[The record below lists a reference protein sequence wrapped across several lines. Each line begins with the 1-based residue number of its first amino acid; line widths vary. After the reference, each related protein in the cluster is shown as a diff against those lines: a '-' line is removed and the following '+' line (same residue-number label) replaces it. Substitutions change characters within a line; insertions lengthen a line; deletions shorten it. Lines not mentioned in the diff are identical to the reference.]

1 MNPSEPMK
9 AVPRSLDYPFL
20 NQGVDEAFSPD
31 GEIRAHWRYL
41 LESMQT
47 LGLDGIEERQ
57 IKAQRI
63 LRDDGATYK
72 VYNDPAHNQ
81 SWQLNPIPLL
91 IDSEAW
97 SQVESAL
104 VERAELFNLILDD
117 VYGPRSL
124 IKQRV
129 IPPELLY
136 AHAGFLRACNGLK
149 LKGEQQL
156 ILHGVDLVRGPDG
169 AMKVMADRTQ
179 APSGAGYAL
188 ENRTV
193 MSRVFPSLFRD
204 SHVHRLSLFFARLRQ
219 KLQDLNPNG
228 GIARIVVLTPGA
240 YNETYFEH
248 AYLANY
254 LGFNLVQGRDLTVRD
269 GYVWMKSLDGLKR
282 VDVILRRVDD
292 VYCDPVE
299 LKGDSQL
306 GVPGLLDAA
315 RMGNVAIA
323 NPLGSSVLEN
333 PAWLRYLPAISR
345 HLLGRDLQMESV
357 NTWWCGNPEEL
368 DYVCDNLHNLLIKPT
383 YRRPGLY
390 EVYGAELDKKKLQA
404 WKNRLRKNPL
414 QYVAQEY
421 IPCAYTPT
429 WHQGAIQPRA
439 TILRTFAVASESSY
453 AVLPGG
459 LTRVNLDTTEKIIS
473 NQRGSVSKDTW
484 VLATEPEKLVSLRSS
499 EKYQPQEITSELP
512 SRVVENLF
520 WMGRYAERAESALR
534 LLRTVFMQLNKSE
547 SLPDPV
553 YRSLLSAVTHV
564 TYTYPG
570 FAAENPTLFSDPEP
584 EMLSILL
591 DMTRAGSVAHSLTAM
606 INAAEQVKEQLSSD
620 TQRVIND
627 IGDELQ
633 TLNDALTP
641 GALSAPEEALD
652 PLVTTLLALAG
663 LIHESMLRGHGWH
676 FIEMG
681 RRMERAL
688 QSISLLRAL
697 LVPKFDPSAQDLLIE
712 SALQCGE
719 ALIPYRRRYQNGITM
734 ENGLEMLVLNSNN
747 PRSLLYQLEQL
758 EYHFAELPNTHGLL
772 TRERKLL
779 LEATTALKLSD
790 VTQLADSNGAI
801 RQPLDQLLAR
811 VHYLVGAAGKEIS
824 QRYFDHAQSPQ
835 LLVKNTEWQDHL

>member
-169 AMKVMADRTQ
+169 VMKVMADRTQ

-204 SHVHRLSLFFARLRQ
+204 SHVHRHSLFFARLRQ

-323 NPLGSSVLEN
+323 NPLG
-333 PAWLRYLPAISR
+333 
-345 HLLGRDLQMESV
+345 
-357 NTWWCGNPEEL
+357 
-368 DYVCDNLHNLLIKPT
+368 
-383 YRRPGLY
+383 
-390 EVYGAELDKKKLQA
+390 
-404 WKNRLRKNPL
+404 
-414 QYVAQEY
+414 
-421 IPCAYTPT
+421 
-429 WHQGAIQPRA
+429 
-439 TILRTFAVASESSY
+439 
-453 AVLPGG
+453 
-459 LTRVNLDTTEKIIS
+459 
-473 NQRGSVSKDTW
+473 
-484 VLATEPEKLVSLRSS
+484 
-499 EKYQPQEITSELP
+499 
-512 SRVVENLF
+512 
-520 WMGRYAERAESALR
+520 
-534 LLRTVFMQLNKSE
+534 
-547 SLPDPV
+547 
-553 YRSLLSAVTHV
+553 
-564 TYTYPG
+564 
-570 FAAENPTLFSDPEP
+570 
-584 EMLSILL
+584 
-591 DMTRAGSVAHSLTAM
+591 
-606 INAAEQVKEQLSSD
+606 
-620 TQRVIND
+620 
-627 IGDELQ
+627 
-633 TLNDALTP
+633 
-641 GALSAPEEALD
+641 
-652 PLVTTLLALAG
+652 
-663 LIHESMLRGHGWH
+663 
-676 FIEMG
+676 
-681 RRMERAL
+681 
-688 QSISLLRAL
+688 
-697 LVPKFDPSAQDLLIE
+697 
-712 SALQCGE
+712 
-719 ALIPYRRRYQNGITM
+719 
-734 ENGLEMLVLNSNN
+734 
-747 PRSLLYQLEQL
+747 
-758 EYHFAELPNTHGLL
+758 
-772 TRERKLL
+772 
-779 LEATTALKLSD
+779 
-790 VTQLADSNGAI
+790 
-801 RQPLDQLLAR
+801 
-811 VHYLVGAAGKEIS
+811 
-824 QRYFDHAQSPQ
+824 
-835 LLVKNTEWQDHL
+835 